1 METEL
6 GSEKQRVEWFAMH
19 VYASGMKK
27 AEKLLK
33 SEKTLHYFIAKKY
46 VVRKSGGKTKR
57 ELVPLISNL
66 LFIRATYKQVHD
78 FQKLYSVIGFVI
90 TSIEGRRTPLVV
102 PDSQMEN
109 FIKVASHYEADLVYY
124 RPEELNLSEGD
135 YVRIIGGAFNGAKGQ
150 LIKIDGKRNKR
161 FVVTIPNILSATID
175 LKPEFIQKITKEEF
189 YNEQD

>member
-6 GSEKQRVEWFAMH
+6 GSEKQKVEWFAMH

-90 TSIEGRRTPLVV
+90 TLIEGRRTPLVV

-124 RPEELNLSEGD
+124 RPDELNLSKGD
-135 YVRIIGGAFNGAKGQ
+135 YVRIIGGTLNGAKGQ
-150 LIKIDGKRNKR
+150 LVKIDGKRNRR

>member
-6 GSEKQRVEWFAMH
+6 GSEKQKVEWFAMH

-46 VVRKSGGKTKR
+46 VVRKSGSKTKR

-124 RPEELNLSEGD
+124 RPEELNLSKGD

-161 FVVTIPNILSATID
+161 FVVTIPNILSATVY
-175 LKPEFIQKITKEEF
+175 LEPEFMQKITKEEF
-189 YNEQD
+189 NK

>member
-6 GSEKQRVEWFAMH
+6 GSEKQKVEWFAMH

-124 RPEELNLSEGD
+124 RPEELNLSKGD

-161 FVVTIPNILSATID
+161 FVVTIPNILSATVY
-175 LKPEFIQKITKEEF
+175 LEPEFMQKITKEEF
-189 YNEQD
+189 IKE